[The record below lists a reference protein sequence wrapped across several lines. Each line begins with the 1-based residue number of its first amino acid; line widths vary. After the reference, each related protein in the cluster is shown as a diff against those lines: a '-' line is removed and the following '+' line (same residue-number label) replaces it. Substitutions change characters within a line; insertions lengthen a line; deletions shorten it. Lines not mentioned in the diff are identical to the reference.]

1 MVEQDYQFTLKRQA
15 GEFFDWQTFLITV
28 LLLATGLISI
38 YSATYDAGMSSFF
51 SRQLL
56 YAGAGVVGMFILMFV
71 PERWIY
77 ANAYIIYG
85 ITIALLILVLL
96 VGREVNGTKGWLPLG
111 IFSIQPAEFAK
122 VGLLLVVA
130 RHLSLKG
137 SNIATVRDLTMIGIL
152 TAIPAIL
159 IFLQPD
165 HGTTTV
171 LGAMILGILLWTGFD
186 VYVLFTVVSIPFVI
200 ITSLFGTVSYVI
212 SVTIYAFISAFFKKK
227 ILMTAFF
234 VIFVAGVGYSANV
247 LVNKLEPYQK
257 DRIETFMNPGKNPKG
272 KGYNVIQ
279 SILAVGSGGIA
290 GKGFLQGT
298 QTQLRYIPEQ
308 WTDFIF
314 SVPTEEFGFLGGAFV
329 IILLAMFILRAIRI
343 ALETDSMF
351 FSIIAFGIAAI
362 IFYHSAINIGMAIGL
377 SPVMGIPLPFLS
389 SGGSALM
396 ANLTM
401 VGLLFNA
408 YRSFRKKSRA

>member
-137 SNIATVRDLTMIGIL
+137 SNIATVRDLTMIGIF